1 MKKKIIIQLISI
13 IALAAIL
20 TVLVINVIKLTNQNA
35 QTTET
40 RRPEMMGGPGEE
52 STEKDTEAEDVES
65 GQEVTESNINL
76 SKYDT
81 NITITKEGEYTLT
94 GIFEN
99 CVLINTNGA
108 VTLNLNGVTIENET
122 TAVIANIGTG
132 ELVINI
138 VDGTENKLSDGG
150 SSEYDACI
158 YSVGK
163 LTITGNGKLSVYGN
177 QTEGEGIA
185 TETNDI
191 TINSGN
197 IYIESN
203 DDGINA
209 GGDGGTITINDGEI
223 YIKANG
229 DGIDSNQN
237 LIINGGTIYAMGS
250 AQGGDSGIDTDDGF
264 EINGGTI
271 IALGSDMLETP
282 EKTSTQ
288 NTICFTLDET
298 ISEGTNIALLDENDN
313 VTISFKAN
321 ETFKTLII
329 SSEKLTNGTYKLY
342 KNGINTGTLT
352 NGLYAEGNYTKGT
365 EISVSNNTEFI
376 INSTITTIGTTGRQ

>member
-1 MKKKIIIQLISI
+1 MKKKTIFQLISI
-13 IALAAIL
+13 VILAVIL
-20 TVLVINVIKLTNQNA
+20 TVLIINVVKLSENNSTK
-35 QTTET
+35 TENE
-40 RRPEMMGGPGEE
+40 RPGMMGGPGEE
-52 STEKDTEAEDVES
+52 SAEKETKAEDVES

-81 NITITKEGEYTLT
+81 NITITKAGEYTLT
-94 GIFEN
+94 GTFEN
-99 CVLINTNGA
+99 CVLINADDT
-108 VTLNLNGVTIENET
+108 VTLNLDGVTIENET
-122 TAVIANIGTG
+122 TAAIANIGSS
-132 ELVINI
+132 ELIINI
-138 VDGTENKLSDGG
+138 VDNTENKLSDGG
-150 SSEYDACI
+150 SSEYDACV
-158 YSVGK
+158 YSIGK

-191 TINSGN
+191 TVNSGN

-209 GGDGGTITINDGEI
+209 GGDGGTIIINDGEI

-288 NTICFTLDET
+288 NTICFALDET
-298 ISEGTNIALLDENDN
+298 ISEGTSIALLDENDN
-313 VTISFKAN
+313 VIISFKAN
-321 ETFKTLII
+321 ESFKTLII
-329 SSEKLTNGTYKLY
+329 SSNKLINGTYKLY
-342 KNGINTGTLT
+342 KNGINTGTLN
-352 NGLYAEGNYTKGT
+352 NGIYAEGNYTKGT
-365 EISVSNNTEFI
+365 EISVSNSTEFS
-376 INSTITTIGTTGRQ
+376 INSVVTTVGTTGR

>member
-1 MKKKIIIQLISI
+1 MKKKTIFQLISI
-13 IALAAIL
+13 IILTAIL
-20 TVLVINVIKLTNQNA
+20 IALIINVVKLSQNSSNQ
-35 QTTET
+35 TEN

-52 STEKDTEAEDVES
+52 SAEKETKAEDVES

-76 SKYDT
+76 SKYSS
-81 NITITKEGEYTLT
+81 NITITKSGEYTLT
-94 GIFEN
+94 GTFNN
-99 CVLINTNGA
+99 CVLINA
-108 VTLNLNGVTIENET
+108 SDKVTLNLNNVTIENET
-122 TAVIANIGTG
+122 TAAIANIGTG

-158 YSVGK
+158 YSIGK
-163 LTITGNGKLSVYGN
+163 LTIKGNGKLSVYGN

-185 TETNDI
+185 TETNYI
-191 TINSGN
+191 TVEGGN

-237 LIINGGTIYAMGS
+237 LIINGGNIYAMGS

-298 ISEGTNIALLDENDN
+298 ISEGTSIALLDEDDN
-313 VTISFKAN
+313 VIVSFKAN
-321 ETFKTLII
+321 ESFKTLII
-329 SSEKLTNGTYKLY
+329 SSEKLTKGTYKLY

-352 NGLYAEGNYTKGT
+352 NGIYADGNYTKGT
-365 EISVSNNTEFI
+365 EISGSNNTEFK
-376 INSTITTIGTTGRQ
+376 INSTVTTIGSTSR

>member
-1 MKKKIIIQLISI
+1 MKKKTIIQLISI
-13 IALAAIL
+13 LILAVIL
-20 TVLVINVIKLTNQNA
+20 TVLIINVVKLSENNSTK
-35 QTTET
+35 TENG
-40 RRPEMMGGPGEE
+40 RPGMTGGPGEE
-52 STEKDTEAEDVES
+52 SAEKETKAEDVES

-81 NITITKEGEYTLT
+81 NITITKAGEYTLT
-94 GIFEN
+94 GTFEN
-99 CVLINTNGA
+99 CVLINADDT
-108 VTLNLNGVTIENET
+108 VTLNLDGVTIENET
-122 TAVIANIGTG
+122 TAAIANIGSS
-132 ELVINI
+132 ELIINI
-138 VDGTENKLSDGG
+138 VDNTENKLSDGG
-150 SSEYDACI
+150 SSEYDACV
-158 YSVGK
+158 YSIGK

-191 TINSGN
+191 TINGGN

-209 GGDGGTITINDGEI
+209 GGDGGTIIINDGEI

-298 ISEGTNIALLDENDN
+298 ISEGTSIALLDENDN
-313 VTISFKAN
+313 VIISFKAN
-321 ETFKTLII
+321 ESFKTLII
-329 SSEKLTNGTYKLY
+329 SSSKLINGTYKLY
-342 KNGINTGTLT
+342 KNGINTGTLN
-352 NGLYAEGNYTKGT
+352 NGIYVEGNYTKGT
-365 EISVSNNTEFI
+365 EISVSNSTEFS
-376 INSTITTIGTTGRQ
+376 INSVITTVGTTGR